1 MTDKQI
7 EDKIRKVSNKIS
19 NYTDR
24 NIDYCCTF
32 ECRCPFIDGNNDFG
46 AISCT
51 ICKVIGTA
59 IKANAITVGE

>member
-7 EDKIRKVSNKIS
+7 EDKIRQVTNKIGNHTS
-19 NYTDR
+19 R
-24 NIDYCCTF
+24 NIDYCYPF
-32 ECRCPFIDGNNDFG
+32 ECRCPFLGNDFG
-46 AISCT
+46 TIPCT

>member
-7 EDKIRKVSNKIS
+7 EDKIRQVTNKIG
-19 NYTDR
+19 NYTSR
-24 NIDYCCTF
+24 NIDYCCPF
-32 ECRCPFIDGNNDFG
+32 ECRCPFLGNDFG
-46 AISCT
+46 TIPCT

>member
-7 EDKIRKVSNKIS
+7 EDKIRKVSSKIS
-19 NYTDR
+19 NYTNR
-24 NIDYCCTF
+24 NIDYCCPF
-32 ECRCPFIDGNNDFG
+32 ECRCPFMDNDDFG
-46 AISCT
+46 TIPCT

>member
-19 NYTDR
+19 NYTNR

-32 ECRCPFIDGNNDFG
+32 ECRCPFMDNDDFSN
-46 AISCT
+46 ISCT
-51 ICKVIGTA
+51 VCKVIGA
-59 IKANAITVGE
+59 PIKANAITIGE